1 MDSLTHIVLGA
12 SIGEVFMGKYLG
24 KKAMFYGILAHSL
37 PDVDVVA
44 SLWLASADNLLA
56 HRGITHS
63 FLFAGIATLI
73 ISWLLNRTYHYKEI
87 SFYKWAAFI
96 GLAIFLHPIL
106 DSCNAYG
113 TGLFEPFSH
122 QRFSFHI
129 LFVAD
134 PLFFLAPAVAFV
146 ALLILKS
153 NHPKRSLWAGGGLLI
168 AVIYFLIAFQ
178 NKRIISHRVDN
189 SLYEQSIQAKRY
201 FTTPTVLNSMLWCA
215 VAEVD
220 SGFYIGYSSVFDRK
234 ALIDF
239 SYVPRQEFLLEQ
251 VEDSHTVDQ
260 LKKFSQGYFTVMKAD
275 STLVFND
282 LRFGQVNGWLD
293 PQAPFTFRWYL
304 QKPEENLLVIQRG
317 RFSGWNSE
325 AVRSLFDRIIG
336 N

>member
-1 MDSLTHIVLGA
+1 MDSITHIVLGA
-12 SIGEVFMGKYLG
+12 SIGEVFLG
-24 KKAMFYGILAHSL
+24 KSLGKRAMFYGALAHSL
-37 PDVDVVA
+37 PDIDVVA
-44 SLWLASADNLLA
+44 SLWLPPSDNLLA

-63 FLFAGIATLI
+63 FLFAGIATFI
-73 ISWLLNRTYHYKEI
+73 IAWILNRWYRSPEI

-96 GLAIFLHPIL
+96 GVGIFLHPLL

-113 TGLFEPFSH
+113 TGLLEPFSH

-134 PLFFLAPAVAFV
+134 PLFFLAPAVAFI
-146 ALLILKS
+146 ALLVLKS
-153 NHPKRSLWAGGGLLI
+153 KHCRSLWAGGGLLV
-168 AVIYFLIAFQ
+168 AGIYFLIAFQ

-220 SGFYIGYSSVFDRK
+220 SGFYIGYSSIFDRK

-239 SYVPRQEFLLEQ
+239 NYVPRQEFLLDK
-251 VEDSHTVDQ
+251 VEDSHTVDEV
-260 LKKFSQGYFTVMKAD
+260 KKFSQGYFTVMKAD

-282 LRFGQVNGWLD
+282 LRFGQANGWSD

-304 QKPEENLLVIQRG
+304 QKPDENLLVIQRG
-317 RFSGWNSE
+317 RFSGWNRE
-325 AVRSLFDRIIG
+325 AVRSLVDRIKG

>member
-1 MDSLTHIVLGA
+1 MDSITHIVLGA
-12 SIGEVFMGKYLG
+12 SIGEVFMGKSLG

-44 SLWLASADNLLA
+44 SFWLASADNLLA

-73 ISWLLNRTYHYKEI
+73 ISWVLTRRYHSKEVP
-87 SFYKWAAFI
+87 FYKWVAFI

-134 PLFFLAPAVAFV
+134 PLFFLAPAIAFI
-146 ALLILKS
+146 ALLVMKY
-153 NHPKRSLWAGGGLLI
+153 NHPKRGLWAGAGLFV

-178 NKRIISHRVDN
+178 NKRVISHRVDN
-189 SLYEQSIQAKRY
+189 SLYEKSIQAKRY

-234 ALIDF
+234 ALLDF
-239 SYVPRQEFLLEQ
+239 NYVPRQEFLLDE
-251 VEDSHTVDQ
+251 VEDTHTVQQ
-260 LKKFSQGYFTVMKAD
+260 LKRFSQGYFTVLKSD

-282 LRFGQVNGWLD
+282 LRFGQANGWSD
-293 PQAPFTFRWYL
+293 TQAPFTFRWYL
-304 QKPEENLLVIQRG
+304 QKPEANLLVIQRG
-317 RFSGWNSE
+317 RFSGWNKKT
-325 AVRSLFDRIIG
+325 VLSLIDRIRG